1 MSRFAHHAAAHP
13 AAEDFALVQ
22 TRYVAVPALLWG
34 LAMVCAIVFTIAQ
47 GAAADAAQ
55 RDAAVDDGSISAH
68 GA

>member
-34 LAMVCAIVFTIAQ
+34 LAMVLAIVFTIAQ
-47 GAAADAAQ
+47 SAPADAAA
-55 RDAAVDDGSISAH
+55 REAAVDDGSITAY